1 MCMYVERVVR
11 RYEGLLDET
20 YLFTVHDARERRTT
34 SERKRGGFIVGKRY
48 SRHLVR
54 RRRRRRRRQV
64 MKVFQDD
71 GNRKADGQDKREK
84 ERENALRVIQPS
96 SQAIAR
102 RKSDADSLKPVQSGR
117 STSVSSSTHA
127 VAAKEMTKKMQVE
140 ESSAAADD
148 EVSRNTTQK
157 LSQAS
162 PEMEKEN
169 TSALRNGTTGTDRFP
184 LAAQYGINNITSS
197 RGAVDNVAMNAWRVQ
212 KENASLKFT
221 LHQMRHEMACLQ
233 TVRI

>member
-1 MCMYVERVVR
+1 
-11 RYEGLLDET
+11 
-20 YLFTVHDARERRTT
+20 
-34 SERKRGGFIVGKRY
+34 
-48 SRHLVR
+48 
-54 RRRRRRRRQV
+54 

-96 SQAIAR
+96 SQASAG

-140 ESSAAADD
+140 ESSAAAD
-148 EVSRNTTQK
+148 EVSRNATQK

>member
-20 YLFTVHDARERRTT
+20 YLFTVHNARERRTT
-34 SERKRGGFIVGKRY
+34 SERKRGGFIVGKIRKIY
-48 SRHLVR
+48 SRHLV
-54 RRRRRRRRQV
+54 RRRRRQV

-96 SQAIAR
+96 SQASTR

-140 ESSAAADD
+140 ESSAAAAD